1 MYNVAIRKAQA
12 ASAQSFTLYPQAKTY
27 FTCHDHSFIA
37 CLRHVYILLFF
48 THILFV
54 VNPTFNATSTERLQ
68 QHPLLFTTTA
78 PIARSLYKGW
88 TRHDLH
94 ILVTAPFCCYQKS
107 ASSICA
113 KLRTVAAS
121 NNRVHML
128 WSLYY
133 CLFAPCIYIAVLCT
147 PPVRGESHI

>member
-1 MYNVAIRKAQA
+1 MLITISCSVNHISLISSTLVLQLGLCCQMYNVAIRKAQA

-37 CLRHVYILLFF
+37 CLHHVYILLFF

-78 PIARSLYKGW
+78 PIARSLYKG
-88 TRHDLH
+88 
-94 ILVTAPFCCYQKS
+94 
-107 ASSICA
+107 
-113 KLRTVAAS
+113 
-121 NNRVHML
+121 
-128 WSLYY
+128 
-133 CLFAPCIYIAVLCT
+133 
-147 PPVRGESHI
+147 